1 MRKVKVLNSKKIYV
15 WSSFI
20 MAALLVLLAI
30 GTLFDQKVSELLY
43 FRDNAFGKIYES
55 IGKMPAF
62 VIAVFACFTLGEGAA
77 KTERKQA
84 KRYFFY
90 ICGYL
95 AGILAFIDLGEM
107 LFSSTAIALAIGAVL
122 SVPLSVIAY
131 FTIRKAK
138 AEELALLKKWALV
151 ALFSV
156 AVIGVAVF
164 LLKTIWGRA
173 RYVDT
178 QAGDAAFSPWYKLVR
193 VDGDSFPSGHAAFGG
208 TLFLLLPLCGIS
220 DKFRGREKE
229 IFSVAALF
237 VAVVMIARI
246 TDGHHYLSDVT
257 VGFGLAFVV
266 ELVVMTIAYG
276 KKMDRIQFN
285 AENKLERLLNA
296 VF

>member
-1 MRKVKVLNSKKIYV
+1 MLNTRKIYI
-15 WSSFI
+15 WSSFVLG
-20 MAALLVLLAI
+20 ALLVLLAV
-30 GTLFDQKVSELLY
+30 GTLFDQKVSEILY
-43 FRDNAFGKIYES
+43 FRDNAFGKIYEA

-62 VIAVFACFTLGEGAA
+62 VIAVFACFALGEGAN
-77 KTERKQA
+77 KVEKKQV
-84 KRYFFY
+84 KRFFFY

-107 LFSSTAIALAIGAVL
+107 ITGSTKIALAIGAAL
-122 SVPLSVIAY
+122 SIPLAVIAY
-131 FTIRKAK
+131 FTMKKVSEEEFAK
-138 AEELALLKKWALV
+138 LRKWALV

-156 AVIGVAVF
+156 AVIGVMVF
-164 LLKTIWGRA
+164 VLKTIWGRA

-178 QAGDAAFSPWYKLVR
+178 QTGDAVFSPWYKLVR

-220 DKFRGREKE
+220 EKFRGREKE
-229 IFSVAALF
+229 IFAVASIF

-257 VGFGLAFVV
+257 VGLGVAYVVQLA
-266 ELVVMTIAYG
+266 VMMIAYG
-276 KKMDRIQFN
+276 KKMDKMQFD
-285 AENKLERLLNA
+285 ADNKLERLLNA